1 METSLDDRPPPD
13 KGISALER
21 SNAPVRR
28 VQRGT
33 YTGITMRMTMRGA
46 DADPSEVAVE
56 YPALRTR
63 IVELL
68 ASLDESV
75 ASVPTPAC
83 PDWTVRELVSHI
95 VGVPEDVLAGRT
107 EGIASEQWT
116 QAQVARHTGETLA
129 ELREHLLGLAD
140 DFDPLLAH
148 LPAPINGQFLVDAVT
163 HEHDLREAVSMPG
176 AHDSRAVT
184 IAAQWLLLHLPL
196 APEVIQTLEHA
207 EVSDLTMLRA
217 LSGRMSRHE
226 MELAGLPAGG
236 IAAALTG
243 PVLRVPPD

>member
-13 KGISALER
+13 QSISTLER
-21 SNAPVRR
+21 SNTPVRR

-33 YTGITMRMTMRGA
+33 YTGITMRMTRRGA

-107 EGIASEQWT
+107 EGIATEQWT

-129 ELREHLLGLAD
+129 ELREHLLGLAG

-148 LPAPINGQFLVDAVT
+148 VPVPINGQFLVDALT

-176 AHDSRAVT
+176 AREARAVSIVT
-184 IAAQWLLLHLPL
+184 SWLLLHQRIDDDTI
-196 APEVIQTLEHA
+196 AAFERAGADEYTV
-207 EVSDLTMLRA
+207 MRA
-217 LSGRMSRHE
+217 LTGRMSMRQ
-226 MELAGLPAGG
+226 MRDADLPADAV
-236 IAAALTG
+236 AAVLSGPALRLPT
-243 PVLRVPPD
+243 D